1 MKKTLISSTSFL
13 NDSNDCWKYLKKKY
27 KLNFSPFGKVFYI
40 DKKYSTQINLI
51 FLPDILEYFNNTN
64 TVSKEHKI
72 KINSFIKLILN
83 LIKNKETN
91 YIVGISD
98 FLFEDTIPNLRIKN
112 TNSDLKIYFLNE
124 LYKLSRN
131 FKNLFIFDLDKIF
144 SYSGLKNCFS
154 HRNYYLMN
162 SRLSSDGL
170 NILSKH
176 IDKIIMNINST
187 NKKVLILDCDNT
199 IWGGVLGEDGF
210 SKIQIG
216 QDGVGR
222 AFRDF
227 QKVIK
232 LIKNRGILIV
242 LASKNE
248 KKDVLE
254 VLKKHKGMILRDED
268 ITSYK
273 VNWHEKSKNINDLSQ
288 ELMLG
293 LDSFVFWDDNPIERE
308 KVRKK
313 LPKIDVIEP
322 EEDVSEWP
330 KQLSEYIGFLKH
342 SNVKEDNKKTQQYK
356 QRDNFLE
363 KKKLFDD
370 EINYLKSINVKLKIE
385 KLNDSNI
392 DRAVQLTNKTNQFNL
407 TTKRYNHS
415 DIINISKNSDVFLAK
430 LKDIYGDHGII
441 SLIIVKKFNNYA
453 YIDTFLLS
461 CRILGRYVENHLLN
475 FLKKYSI
482 KKKLNGLLI
491 QFIKT
496 KKNTPGLNF
505 LNSIKTLKKLNKK
518 EKEMLDNKKSILS
531 LNKSSFYILKNKSK
545 IINSEIYD

>member
-1 MKKTLISSTSFL
+1 
-13 NDSNDCWKYLKKKY
+13 
-27 KLNFSPFGKVFYI
+27 
-40 DKKYSTQINLI
+40 
-51 FLPDILEYFNNTN
+51 
-64 TVSKEHKI
+64 
-72 KINSFIKLILN
+72 
-83 LIKNKETN
+83 
-91 YIVGISD
+91 
-98 FLFEDTIPNLRIKN
+98 
-112 TNSDLKIYFLNE
+112 
-124 LYKLSRN
+124 
-131 FKNLFIFDLDKIF
+131 
-144 SYSGLKNCFS
+144 
-154 HRNYYLMN
+154 
-162 SRLSSDGL
+162 
-170 NILSKH
+170 
-176 IDKIIMNINST
+176 
-187 NKKVLILDCDNT
+187 
-199 IWGGVLGEDGF
+199 
-210 SKIQIG
+210 
-216 QDGVGR
+216 
-222 AFRDF
+222 
-227 QKVIK
+227 
-232 LIKNRGILIV
+232 
-242 LASKNE
+242 
-248 KKDVLE
+248 
-254 VLKKHKGMILRDED
+254 MILRDED

-273 VNWHEKSKNINDLSQ
+273 VNWHDKSKNINDLSQ

-342 SNVKEDNKKTQQYK
+342 SDVKEDNKKTQQYK

-363 KKKLFDD
+363 KKLFED
-370 EINYLKSINVKLKIE
+370 EIKYLKSINVKLKIE

-415 DIINISKNSDVFLAK
+415 DIINISKNSDVFLVK

-482 KKKLNGLLI
+482 KKKLNGVLI

-496 KKNTPGLNF
+496 KKKYSWFKFSKFNKN
-505 LNSIKTLKKLNKK
+505 IKKTK
-518 EKEMLDNKKSILS
+518 
-531 LNKSSFYILKNKSK
+531 
-545 IINSEIYD
+545 